1 LWRIKLKFKRK
12 VHLKDISR
20 IRIPEDRDL
29 DNCLRLNRNE
39 RVADWHKGF
48 LREVFDSKPDY
59 LLNVY
64 PNSDSI
70 YKKLSE
76 YLKLDK
82 NQILLSSGMDG
93 AFKAIWETVTDP
105 GDHVGVPVPTYA
117 MYHVYNKIFDTKL
130 TQINYDSYT
139 LKLKWNELDKF
150 IESKPHILFI
160 PNPNQPVED
169 PLSIDQIAEISKR
182 CSENGT
188 LLVIDE
194 AYYMFGCETAIGLVK
209 DYDNLVILRTFSK
222 GFGVPGIRLG
232 YMVSNTENIDHFSKT
247 RFAYES
253 NSLSDA
259 VGEYLLDNLDIVNDY
274 IKKVHEGR
282 NYLKS
287 ELSKLGLNCNGNVG
301 NYLLIDFGSKEKC
314 KYYASELEERKI
326 HVKANYSD
334 EWGKYMLVTLGPKET
349 LVPFIDVIKS
359 SFIL

>member
-1 LWRIKLKFKRK
+1 MKFNRK
-12 VHLKDISR
+12 FHLKDISR

-82 NQILLSSGMDG
+82 DQILLSSGMDG

-169 PLSIDQIAEISKR
+169 PLSIDQIAEISK
-182 CSENGT
+182 SSIDSNGD
-188 LLVIDE
+188 LIFLDP
-194 AYYMFGCETAIGLVK
+194 YC
-209 DYDNLVILRTFSK
+209 NNILR
-222 GFGVPGIRLG
+222 
-232 YMVSNTENIDHFSKT
+232 
-247 RFAYES
+247 
-253 NSLSDA
+253 
-259 VGEYLLDNLDIVNDY
+259 
-274 IKKVHEGR
+274 
-282 NYLKS
+282 
-287 ELSKLGLNCNGNVG
+287 GN
-301 NYLLIDFGSKEKC
+301 
-314 KYYASELEERKI
+314 A
-326 HVKANYSD
+326 
-334 EWGKYMLVTLGPKET
+334 
-349 LVPFIDVIKS
+349 
-359 SFIL
+359 